1 MKVRSVH
8 KSLEYKAA
16 HKDAVREGQVKTY
29 RSKRGNNSFPLRR
42 VRKGPVG
49 CRIWPGLER
58 WEDFGKS
65 KTQNM
70 SVKKSIIDTHSSCD
84 VHIYI
89 HAHSKINQNSFL
101 KKNDREYSG
110 PVSQWYKLIPM
121 VSIVTKGINR

>member
-1 MKVRSVH
+1 
-8 KSLEYKAA
+8 
-16 HKDAVREGQVKTY
+16 
-29 RSKRGNNSFPLRR
+29 
-42 VRKGPVG
+42 
-49 CRIWPGLER
+49 
-58 WEDFGKS
+58 
-65 KTQNM
+65 M